1 MADALDTLLN
11 KTLPNFLG
19 QEISNLRTEAR
30 FQAQEERDQKK
41 REDIIRT
48 YIFDV
53 DQNYIIVLDPQRSK
67 RDYYLV
73 TAYFLNKNYGAKKIK
88 KLLKR
93 RLPEVH

>member
-41 REDIIRT
+41 YLQEWNRNETRYQDKIR
-48 YIFDV
+48 DG
-53 DQNYIIVLDPQRSK
+53 L
-67 RDYYLV
+67 
-73 TAYFLNKNYGAKKIK
+73 G
-88 KLLKR
+88 
-93 RLPEVH
+93 